1 MFTAIII
8 DDEPKSIS
16 SLKFVIE
23 KNCLQVKVL
32 ETARSADDGYARI
45 KQHNPDMV
53 FLDVEMPYGSGFDL
67 LNKFLDHPFEIIF
80 VTAYENFAV
89 KAFKVNA
96 VDYILKP
103 FTEDD
108 IVNAVKKACER
119 IQEKKLIHSN
129 GNVPH
134 RKASF
139 PFSKRIAVPAFD
151 GLAFLNIEDI
161 VRCEAS
167 ENYTNF
173 YLKDKK
179 KILVC
184 KPLADYEEM
193 LEPFDFHRVHQ
204 SHLINLAYVSKYIKG
219 RGGYVVM
226 QDGATVD
233 VAARKKMDFLDGI
246 FK

>member
-1 MFTAIII
+1 MFTTIII

-23 KNCLQVKVL
+23 KNCPQIKVL
-32 ETARSADDGYARI
+32 ETARSADEGFEKI
-45 KQHNPDMV
+45 KAHNPDII

-67 LNKFLDHPFEIIF
+67 LNKFIGCSFEIIF

-108 IVNAVKKACER
+108 IIAAIKKATER
-119 IQEKKLIHSN
+119 VQEKKLIHAS
-129 GNVPH
+129 GNSTQ
-134 RKASF
+134 KKNNI

-151 GLAFLNIEDI
+151 GLAFLNVEDI
-161 VRCEAS
+161 IRCEAS
-167 ENYTNF
+167 ENYTYF
-173 YLKDKK
+173 FLKDKK

-184 KPLADYEEM
+184 KGLTDYEEM
-193 LEPFDFHRVHQ
+193 LASFDFHRIHQ
-204 SHLINLAYVSKYIKG
+204 SHLINLAYVSKYVKG

-226 QDGATVD
+226 QDGITVD
-233 VAARKKMDFLDGI
+233 VSARKKMEFLESI